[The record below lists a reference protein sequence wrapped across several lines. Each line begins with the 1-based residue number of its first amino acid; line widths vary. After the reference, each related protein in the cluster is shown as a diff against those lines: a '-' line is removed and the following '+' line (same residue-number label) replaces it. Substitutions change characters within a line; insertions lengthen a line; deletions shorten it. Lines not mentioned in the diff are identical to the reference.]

1 MANFS
6 ASVFNRSVLA
16 ERFPSNPSGFGMFVL
31 GNKHVE
37 PIIPDSLENETVL
50 FEGRCIKQ

>member
-6 ASVFNRSVLA
+6 ASLFNVSVLA
-16 ERFPSNPSGFGMFVL
+16 ERFPSISGFGMCVQ

-37 PIIPDSLENETVL
+37 PVISDMLENETAIW
-50 FEGRCIKQ
+50 RKT